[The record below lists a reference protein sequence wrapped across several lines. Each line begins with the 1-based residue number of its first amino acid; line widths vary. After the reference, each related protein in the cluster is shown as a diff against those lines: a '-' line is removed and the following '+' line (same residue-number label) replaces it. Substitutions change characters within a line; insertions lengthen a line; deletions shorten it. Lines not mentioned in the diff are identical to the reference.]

1 VKNLNYILYFILVLN
16 FGVVASEGAQPS
28 NQVVYV
34 FDRMITVKNPLKSPP
49 AIPKF
54 LVPEKSKFIQ
64 STDLRSGYYTS
75 LEATLVYEHPFSK
88 IQLNEYLLKSFE
100 GSEWRL
106 LQSEEI
112 DGESVFLAEGYSK
125 KTITVLVKDFNN
137 GSRVHV
143 FYKKNSAY

>member
-1 VKNLNYILYFILVLN
+1 MKNLNFIIFCILVLN
-16 FGVVASEGAQPS
+16 FGVFASDAQAS

-34 FDRMITVKNPLKSPP
+34 FDRMITVKNPIKSPP

-75 LEATLVYEHPFSK
+75 LEATLVYEHPLSK
-88 IQLNEYLLKSFE
+88 NQMHEYLMKNFE

-112 DGESVFLAEGYSK
+112 DGESVFLAEGFAK
-125 KTITVLVKDFNN
+125 KTITVLVKDFNK